1 MKREWKKKRRFRQGF
16 ARLLQKMLRRP
27 LLQAPYTGPVN
38 SVIILAQEKYGD
50 AILLTPLLKLLK
62 RHFPDSDVHVV
73 TFSRATYTFFQSDR
87 NIDSL
92 HLARGNAWPYYR
104 QLLSQRF
111 DVLFNTKDHP
121 STSFLF
127 QSLLLRARCK
137 AGIDCE
143 YHRGIYDY
151 LVDLDYH
158 TPVALKNC
166 GLLDI
171 LGKPAQPD
179 ECRPYL
185 PEKPASEAVRTF
197 LGSLPARSCIGANI
211 SAGGPTRYWT
221 EENWKKLA
229 AAFPD
234 ERFVVFSL
242 PGDREEKNRLEQQC
256 PNVMPSPETANLYE
270 AGLIAGKLKL
280 LVTPDTAMVH
290 VAACVN
296 TPVLGLYGTAL
307 QDQSRFMPFLVEH
320 RVVVSPTA
328 LVSDIG
334 ADSVI
339 AALRAMLS
347 NRAGSNISWK

>member
-1 MKREWKKKRRFRQGF
+1 MKREWKKKRKFRQDF
-16 ARLLQKMLRRP
+16 ARLLQNMLRKP
-27 LLQAPYTGPVN
+27 LLHAPYTGPVN

-50 AILLTPLLKLLK
+50 AILLTPLLRLLK
-62 RHFPDSDVHVV
+62 RHFPDSALHVV
-73 TFSRATYTFFQSDR
+73 TFSRATYAFFQSDR

-104 QLLSQRF
+104 QLLSRRF
-111 DVLFNTKDHP
+111 DILFNTKDHP

-137 AGIDCE
+137 VGIDCE

-166 GLLDI
+166 GLLGI
-171 LGKPAQPD
+171 LGKSVQPD

-185 PEKPASEAVRTF
+185 PEKPVSETVRTF
-197 LGSLPARSCIGANI
+197 LGSLPARSGIGFNI

-221 EENWKKLA
+221 AENWKKLA

-242 PGDREEKNRLEQQC
+242 PSDREEKNRLEQQS
-256 PNVMPSPETANLYE
+256 PNVIPSPETANLYE

-290 VAACVN
+290 VAACVK
-296 TPVLGLYGTAL
+296 TPVLGLYGTAP
-307 QDQSRFMPFLVEH
+307 QDQSRFRPFLVEY
-320 RVVVSPTA
+320 RM
-328 LVSDIG
+328 
-334 ADSVI
+334 I
-339 AALRAMLS
+339 AS
-347 NRAGSNISWK
+347 KTNFVQNISVKTVADTMRNMLNQE